1 MPKAIKELLDESE
14 HKAIQEALGNA
25 KDDADTLS
33 QYSIRACFGIY
44 PGGEKGE
51 CPRAG
56 ECLDKSPDEAAE
68 SLIKCMRERGYT
80 YKKDEPPA
88 NSLYKTAKATIK
100 KTNEPDK
107 IEPLIEPEAD
117 EDGEAGAEAPPGF
130 DEDEGEPKDERPDA
144 PENLTV
150 DGSSKDAILS
160 IMNNDPVKTGNMP
173 GEDDNENETV
183 TVIKELLSN
192 SNMRQKSNINENHA
206 TTFSEVDMAN
216 MYQAMAEGS
225 ISITSLIYTASLN
238 ERKISVN
245 GEGGTRII
253 NALRALGGLEP
264 LIPLQKVNGLM
275 VQK

>member
-1 MPKAIKELLDESE
+1 MPKAIKEILEESE
-14 HKAIQEALGNA
+14 HKAIQEALDNA

-56 ECLDKSPDEAAE
+56 ECLDKAPEKAAE

-80 YKKDEPPA
+80 YKKDESPT

-100 KTNEPDK
+100 KADEPK
-107 IEPLIEPEAD
+107 IEPEAP
-117 EDGEAGAEAPPGF
+117 EASEGGEAGAEVPPGF
-130 DEDEGEPKDERPDA
+130 EDEPKEEKPDDA

-160 IMNNDPVKTGNMP
+160 IMNNDPVKTGNIGDE
-173 GEDDNENETV
+173 GEPENETV

-245 GEGGTRII
+245 GEGGARII